1 MWSSILILGLILQ
14 VAEGQEEAAPAE
26 AAPAE
31 AQVGTSPAPE
41 AGGGGSL
48 CDQSS
53 KFLKLNQRKVFC

>member
-53 KFLKLNQRKVFC
+53 KFF